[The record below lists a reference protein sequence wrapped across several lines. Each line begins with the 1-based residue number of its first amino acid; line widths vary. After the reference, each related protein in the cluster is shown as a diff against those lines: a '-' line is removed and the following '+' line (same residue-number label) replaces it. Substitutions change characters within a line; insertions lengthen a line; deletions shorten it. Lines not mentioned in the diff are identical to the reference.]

1 MSESISPIHA
11 AMWVVRDYI
20 NDPRRKYALLK
31 NYKFWNQLC
40 ASMDAIEYSDHAVEA
55 YLSGAFPED
64 RGEQY
69 LRVFGLLQSLIVQQD
84 AVRHLYEALSY
95 KNPLDAFAKLKEIR
109 EIRNDCSGHPTMR
122 NNGSSHFAFEMQK
135 NRLSVISYP
144 SAGRTY
150 SREIA
155 TLSLAQEQQKIVA
168 GILDD
173 LNNVLGAEEK
183 KHRELFKM
191 IKLVDA
197 LGVRYPVEKVSEAV
211 HRPADYPLGLI
222 YVAEIKQNMGK
233 FRTAL
238 ADRGIELD
246 TYDSIKYVY
255 EGLDYVVGEFEKYFQ
270 SLKAGTAPRLSQQ
283 DAEVF
288 WIALEKHHSELLEMA
303 AEIDNEYSKES

>member
-11 AMWVVRDYI
+11 AMGVVRDYI

-55 YLSGAFPED
+55 YISGDFPEG

-84 AVRHLYEALSY
+84 AVRNLYEALSY
-95 KNPLDAFAKLKEIR
+95 KNPLEAFEKLKEIR

-122 NNGSSHFAFEMQK
+122 KNGSSHFAFEMQK

-144 SAGRTY
+144 SAGQTY

-155 TLSLAQEQQKIVA
+155 TLSLAEEQQKIVA
-168 GILDD
+168 GILGD

-197 LGVRYPVEKVSEAV
+197 LGVRYPVEKIFEAV
-211 HRPADYPLGLI
+211 HRPVNYPLGI
-222 YVAEIKQNMGK
+222 INVAEIKQNLEK
-233 FRTAL
+233 FKKAL
-238 ADRGIELD
+238 ADRGIALD

-255 EGLDYVVGEFEKYFQ
+255 EGLEYTLGEFDKYFHSLQ
-270 SLKAGTAPRLSQQ
+270 SGAASRLSQK
-283 DAEVF
+283 DAEMF
-288 WIALEKHHSELLEMA
+288 WIALEKQHTELSEMA
-303 AEIDNEYSKES
+303 KEIDAEYCK